1 MTTLENEYLRMS
13 IKPEGAEL
21 TSIYDKANSLERLW
35 QADPS
40 VWNRHAPILFP
51 FVGRLRD
58 NVYHYRGHTYSLP
71 QHGFAR
77 DCTFRVKR
85 ESATSVSYELS
96 DTPESRANY
105 PFAFTLQL
113 DYMLDGNK
121 VRVAHTVTNP
131 GAETMF
137 FSIGGHPAFRTPLL
151 DGEAFSDYY
160 IEFEKKE
167 TATRWYANGNGLIDR
182 SEENY
187 LQGTAVVPYT
197 LDRFSEDALIFKHLD
212 SSEVS
217 IKSFKNDH
225 AVTLD
230 FAGWPY
236 LGIWSKP
243 GGAPFICL
251 EPWLGI
257 ADHAS
262 HDGELTR
269 KEGIMTLESGLNFCC
284 EYSLAFA

>member
-1 MTTLENEYLRMS
+1 MSILENEYLRVAV
-13 IKPEGAEL
+13 KPEGAEL
-21 TSIYDKANSLERLW
+21 TSIYDKANNLERLW
-35 QADPS
+35 QADPA

-58 NVYHYRGHTYSLP
+58 NTYCYRGYTYSLP

-77 DCTFRVKR
+77 DSTFRLKR

-105 PFAFTLQL
+105 PFAFALQL
-113 DYMLDGNK
+113 DYTLDGNK
-121 VRVAHTVTNP
+121 VRVAHTVANP
-131 GAETMF
+131 GVETMY
-137 FSIGGHPAFRTPLL
+137 FSIGGHPAFRCPLL
-151 DGEAFSDYY
+151 EGEAFSDYY

-167 TATRWYANGNGLIDR
+167 TCARWYANGDGLIDR

-187 LQGTAVVPYT
+187 LLDTAIVPYT
-197 LDRFSEDALIFKHLD
+197 LDRFGEDALIFKHLD
-212 SSEVS
+212 STEVS
-217 IKSFKNDH
+217 IKSFKNAH

-243 GGAPFICL
+243 GGAPFMCL
-251 EPWLGI
+251 EPWFGI
-257 ADHAS
+257 ADHAG

-269 KEGIMTLESGLNFCC
+269 KEGIMALEPGLNFCC
-284 EYSLAFA
+284 EYSLAFT